1 MAGVLS
7 FLSPCV
13 LPLVPSYLTFVTG
26 MSLDDVQRVRR
37 STLVHALLFILGFT
51 IVFVL
56 LGATATAVGRLLIH
70 QRLWLT
76 RIGGLLVILFG
87 LYLLGVLNFAPFARE
102 RRLHLSNKP
111 LGYLGSVLVGLAF
124 GAGWTPCIGPI
135 LGGILTYAAT
145 QADFAQ
151 GIGLLLTYAL
161 GLAVPFILSAIA
173 VERLIELTRAY
184 SRHLIWV
191 SRASGAILLAVGIL
205 MVSGYMPLLTGFL
218 QSLTPE
224 ILKERL

>member
-1 MAGVLS
+1 
-7 FLSPCV
+7 V

-37 STLVHALLFILGFT
+37 STVVHALLFILGFT

-56 LGATATAVGRLLIH
+56 LGATATVVGRLLVH

-76 RIGGLLVILFG
+76 RVGGVLVMLFG
-87 LYLLGVLNFAPFARE
+87 LYLLGVLNITPFGRE
-102 RRLHLSNKP
+102 RRLHLSDKP
-111 LGYLGSVLVGLAF
+111 VGYLGSVLVGVAF

-135 LGGILTYAAT
+135 LGGILTYTAT

-151 GIGLLLTYAL
+151 GIGLLLTYAI
-161 GLAVPFILSAIA
+161 GLAVPFLLSAMA

-184 SRHLIWV
+184 SRHLVWV
-191 SRASGAILLAVGIL
+191 SRISGVMVLALGVL
-205 MVSGYMPLLTGFL
+205 MVTGYLPLLTTFL
-218 QSLTPE
+218 QGLTPAF
-224 ILKERL
+224 LKSRL

>member
-1 MAGVLS
+1 M
-7 FLSPCV
+7 

-26 MSLDDVQRVRR
+26 MSLDDIQRVRR
-37 STLVHALLFILGFT
+37 STMLHALLFILGFT

-56 LGATATAVGRLLIH
+56 LGATATAIGRLLIQ

-76 RIGGLLVILFG
+76 RVGGLLVILFG
-87 LYLLGVLNFAPFARE
+87 LYLLGALNIAPFARE
-102 RRLHLSNKP
+102 RRLHLSDKP
-111 LGYLGSVLVGLAF
+111 LGYLGSVLVGVAF

-135 LGGILTYAAT
+135 LGGILTFTAT

-161 GLAVPFILSAIA
+161 GLAVPFLLSAIA

-184 SRHLIWV
+184 SRHLVWV
-191 SRASGAILLAVGIL
+191 SRISGALVLALGVL
-205 MVSGYMPLLTGFL
+205 MVTGYLPLLTGFL
-218 QSLTPE
+218 QSLTPAT
-224 ILKERL
+224 LRAKL

>member
-1 MAGVLS
+1 LS

-37 STLVHALLFILGFT
+37 STVVHALLFILGFT

-56 LGATATAVGRLLIH
+56 LGATATVVGRLLLQ

-76 RIGGLLVILFG
+76 RVGGVLVMLFG
-87 LYLLGVLNFAPFARE
+87 LYLLGVLNIAPFSRE

-111 LGYLGSVLVGLAF
+111 LGYLGSVLVGVAF
-124 GAGWTPCIGPI
+124 AAGWTPCIGPI
-135 LGGILTYAAT
+135 LGGILTYTAT

-161 GLAVPFILSAIA
+161 GLAVPFVLSAIA

-191 SRASGAILLAVGIL
+191 SRISGALVLALGVL
-205 MVSGYMPLLTGFL
+205 MVTGYLPLLTAFL

-224 ILKERL
+224 FLKNRL

>member
-1 MAGVLS
+1 VLS

-37 STLVHALLFILGFT
+37 STVVHALLFILGFT

-56 LGATATAVGRLLIH
+56 LGATATAVGRLLVT

-76 RIGGLLVILFG
+76 RVGGVLVMLFG
-87 LYLLGVLNFAPFARE
+87 LYLLGVLNIAPFSRE
-102 RRLHLSNKP
+102 RRLHLSDKP
-111 LGYLGSVLVGLAF
+111 LGYLGSVLVGIAF

-135 LGGILTYAAT
+135 LGGILTYTAT
-145 QADFAQ
+145 QADFAL
-151 GIGLLLTYAL
+151 GIGLLFTYAL
-161 GLAVPFILSAIA
+161 GLAVPFVLSAIA

-191 SRASGAILLAVGIL
+191 SRVSGALVLALGVL
-205 MVSGYMPLLTGFL
+205 MVTGYLPLLTGFL
-218 QSLTPE
+218 QSLTPAV
-224 ILKERL
+224 LRERL

>member
-1 MAGVLS
+1 MLS

-37 STLVHALLFILGFT
+37 STVVHALLFILGFT

-56 LGATATAVGRLLIH
+56 LGATATAVGRLLVT

-76 RIGGLLVILFG
+76 RVGGVLVMLFG
-87 LYLLGVLNFAPFARE
+87 LYLLGVLNIAPFSRE
-102 RRLHLSNKP
+102 RRLHLSDKP
-111 LGYLGSVLVGLAF
+111 LGYLGSVLVGIAF

-135 LGGILTYAAT
+135 LGGILTYTAT
-145 QADFAQ
+145 QADFAL
-151 GIGLLLTYAL
+151 GIGLLFTYAL
-161 GLAVPFILSAIA
+161 GLAVPFVLSAIA

-191 SRASGAILLAVGIL
+191 SRVSGALVLALGVL
-205 MVSGYMPLLTGFL
+205 MVTGYLPLLTGFL
-218 QSLTPE
+218 QSLTPAV
-224 ILKERL
+224 LRERL

>member
-1 MAGVLS
+1 M
-7 FLSPCV
+7 

-26 MSLDDVQRVRR
+26 MSLDDIQRVRR
-37 STLVHALLFILGFT
+37 STVLHALLFILGFT

-56 LGATATAVGRLLIH
+56 LGATATAVGRLLIQ

-76 RIGGLLVILFG
+76 RAGGLLVILFG
-87 LYLLGVLNFAPFARE
+87 LYLLGALNVAPFARE
-102 RRLHLSNKP
+102 RRLHLSDKP
-111 LGYLGSVLVGLAF
+111 LGYLGSVLVGVAF

-135 LGGILTYAAT
+135 LGGILTYTAT

-161 GLAVPFILSAIA
+161 GLAVPFVLSAIA

-191 SRASGAILLAVGIL
+191 SRASGLLVLALGVL
-205 MVSGYMPLLTGFL
+205 MVTGYLPLLTGFL
-218 QSLTPE
+218 QGLTPAV
-224 ILKERL
+224 LKSRL

>member
-1 MAGVLS
+1 M
-7 FLSPCV
+7 

-37 STLVHALLFILGFT
+37 STIVHALLFILGFT

-56 LGATATAVGRLLIH
+56 LGATATAVGRLLVH

-76 RIGGLLVILFG
+76 RVGGVLVMLFG
-87 LYLLGVLNFAPFARE
+87 LYLLGVLNIAPFSRE
-102 RRLHLSNKP
+102 RRLHLSDKP
-111 LGYLGSVLVGLAF
+111 MGYLGSVLVGVAF

-135 LGGILTYAAT
+135 LGGILTYTAT

-151 GIGLLLTYAL
+151 GIGLLLTYAI
-161 GLAVPFILSAIA
+161 GLAVPFLLSAMA

-184 SRHLIWV
+184 SKHLVWV
-191 SRASGAILLAVGIL
+191 SRVSGALVLALGIL
-205 MVSGYMPLLTGFL
+205 MATGYLPLLTGFL
-218 QSLTPE
+218 QALTPDM
-224 ILKERL
+224 LRERL

>member
-1 MAGVLS
+1 MS

-37 STLVHALLFILGFT
+37 ATLVHALLFILGFT

-56 LGATATAVGRLLIH
+56 LGATATVVGRLLLQ

-76 RIGGLLVILFG
+76 RVGGVLVMIFG
-87 LYLLGVLNFAPFARE
+87 LYLLGVLNVAPFSRE
-102 RRLHLSNKP
+102 RRLHLSDKP
-111 LGYLGSVLVGLAF
+111 LGYLGSVLVGVAF
-124 GAGWTPCIGPI
+124 AAGWTPCIGPI
-135 LGGILTYAAT
+135 LGGILTYTAT

-161 GLAVPFILSAIA
+161 GLAVPFVLSAIA

-191 SRASGAILLAVGIL
+191 SR
-205 MVSGYMPLLTGFL
+205 VSGVLVLALGVLMATGYLPLLTGFL
-218 QSLTPE
+218 QGITPDF
-224 ILKERL
+224 LRERL

>member
-1 MAGVLS
+1 M
-7 FLSPCV
+7 

-26 MSLDDVQRVRR
+26 MSLDDIQRVRR
-37 STLVHALLFILGFT
+37 STVLHSLLFILGFT

-56 LGATATAVGRLLIH
+56 LGATATAVGRLLIQ

-76 RIGGLLVILFG
+76 RAGGLLVILFG
-87 LYLLGVLNFAPFARE
+87 LYLLGVLNIAPFARE
-102 RRLHLSNKP
+102 RRLHLSDKP
-111 LGYLGSVLVGLAF
+111 LGYLGSVLVGIAF

-135 LGGILTYAAT
+135 LGGILTYTAT

-161 GLAVPFILSAIA
+161 GLAIPFLLSAVA

-184 SRHLIWV
+184 SRHLVWV
-191 SRASGAILLAVGIL
+191 SRVSGALVLALGIL
-205 MVSGYMPLLTGFL
+205 MVTGYLPLLTGFL
-218 QSLTPE
+218 QSLTPAA
-224 ILKERL
+224 LRSRL

>member
-1 MAGVLS
+1 VLS

-37 STLVHALLFILGFT
+37 STVVHALLFILGFT

-56 LGATATAVGRLLIH
+56 LGATATAVGRLLVT

-76 RIGGLLVILFG
+76 RVGGVLVMLFG
-87 LYLLGVLNFAPFARE
+87 LYLLGALNIAPFSRE

-111 LGYLGSVLVGLAF
+111 LGYLGSVLVGVAF

-135 LGGILTYAAT
+135 LGGILTYTAT
-145 QADFAQ
+145 QADFAL
-151 GIGLLLTYAL
+151 GIGLLFTYAL
-161 GLAVPFILSAIA
+161 GLAVPFVLSAIA

-191 SRASGAILLAVGIL
+191 SRVSGALVLLLGVL
-205 MVSGYMPLLTGFL
+205 MVTGYLSLLTGFL
-218 QSLTPE
+218 QSLTPAV
-224 ILKERL
+224 LRERL

>member
-1 MAGVLS
+1 
-7 FLSPCV
+7 
-13 LPLVPSYLTFVTG
+13 VPSYLTFVTG
-26 MSLDDVQRVRR
+26 MSLDEIQRVRR
-37 STLVHALLFILGFT
+37 ATLFHALLFILGFT

-56 LGATATAVGRLLIH
+56 LGATATAVGRLLVH
-70 QRLWLT
+70 QRLWLA
-76 RIGGLLVILFG
+76 RVGGLLVMLFG
-87 LYLLGVLNFAPFARE
+87 LYLMGALNIAPFSRE

-111 LGYLGSVLVGLAF
+111 MGYLGSVLVGVAF

-135 LGGILTYAAT
+135 LGGILTYTAT
-145 QADFAQ
+145 QADFGR
-151 GIGLLLTYAL
+151 GIGLLLVYAL
-161 GLAVPFILSAIA
+161 GLAVPFVLSAIA

-191 SRASGAILLAVGIL
+191 SRVSGAVLLAVGIL
-205 MVSGYMPLLTGFL
+205 MVTGYLPLLTGFL

>member
-26 MSLDDVQRVRR
+26 MSLDDVQRMRR
-37 STLVHALLFILGFT
+37 STLIHALLFVLGFT

-76 RIGGLLVILFG
+76 RVGGVLVMLFG
-87 LYLLGVLNFAPFARE
+87 LYLLGVFNFAPFARE
-102 RRLHLSNKP
+102 RRLHLSDKP
-111 LGYLGSVLVGLAF
+111 IGYLGSVLVGVAF

-135 LGGILTYAAT
+135 LGGILTYTAT
-145 QADFAQ
+145 QADFAL
-151 GIGLLLTYAL
+151 GIGLLLTYAV
-161 GLAVPFILSAIA
+161 GLAVPFVLSAIA

-191 SRASGAILLAVGIL
+191 SRISGALVLALGVL
-205 MVSGYMPLLTGFL
+205 MVTGYLPLLTGFL
-218 QSLTPE
+218 QGLTPE
-224 ILKERL
+224 FLKERL